1 MSLWLVCSGVLLA
14 LTSPLTIRADP
25 ARVESG
31 SSVDT
36 ASSAPHHLGVVNRI
50 GESEQQAAL
59 RDGKLSARRR
69 SADPFGI
76 AIRGKFK
83 GLPPPEAMRPA
94 TTPGTAAASNQ
105 PAPGKPAQAQPAS
118 NEPTFSQAVQQ
129 LVIGGIDVGGRE
141 VLIGSRRVRE
151 GDLLVV
157 EFSRHQFVVWVQGI
171 DQRGVQF
178 CDINLQQ
185 HTMKQIRSAPN
196 ELPGDSAGE
205 IPDVRNFLNQNAP
218 YTGWHLR
225 SP

>member
-1 MSLWLVCSGVLLA
+1 MRLRLVCAGVLLA
-14 LTSPLTIRADP
+14 LTSPLSVRAEEAP
-25 ARVESG
+25 VKSG
-31 SSVDT
+31 SSVDPA
-36 ASSAPHHLGVVNRI
+36 ASALQHLAVINRI

-83 GLPPPEAMRPA
+83 GLPPPVAERPA
-94 TTPGTAAASNQ
+94 ATPGKPAANNQ
-105 PAPGKPAQAQPAS
+105 PAPGKPAQAPPAS
-118 NEPTFSQAVQQ
+118 NEPTLGQAVQQ

-151 GDLLVV
+151 GDLLVL
-157 EFSRHQFVVWVQGI
+157 ELHGHQFVVWVQSI
-171 DQRGVQF
+171 DQRGVQL

-205 IPDVRNFLNQNAP
+205 MPDVRNFLNQNA
-218 YTGWHLR
+218 H
-225 SP
+225 